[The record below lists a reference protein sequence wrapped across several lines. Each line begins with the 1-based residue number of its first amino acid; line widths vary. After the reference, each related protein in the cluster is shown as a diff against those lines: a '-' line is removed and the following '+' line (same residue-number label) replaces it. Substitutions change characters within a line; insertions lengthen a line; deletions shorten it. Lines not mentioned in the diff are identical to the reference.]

1 MATPERNMS
10 RILTIA
16 ALVLA
21 TACGARTQ
29 SPARGPNNVVT
40 QDEIATVPA
49 DNAYDAIEHL
59 RPQFL
64 RPHVTGSRRPAY
76 AVVFIDGVRRGG
88 PEILRSIAAKTVA
101 QVRYLTSADATTRY
115 GLDIE
120 GGVIEVT
127 LGLR

>member
-1 MATPERNMS
+1 MYR
-10 RILTIA
+10 RLTIA
-16 ALVLA
+16 VLVLA
-21 TACGARTQ
+21 TACGARTPGANSSQ
-29 SPARGPNNVVT
+29 SRGPNNVVT
-40 QDEIATVPA
+40 QDEIATVPV

-88 PEILRSIAAKTVA
+88 PEVLRSIAAKTVT
-101 QVRYLTSADATTRY
+101 QIRYLTSADATTRY

>member
-1 MATPERNMS
+1 MYRT
-10 RILTIA
+10 LTIA

-21 TACGARTQ
+21 AACGARTQ
-29 SPARGPNNVVT
+29 PPARGPNNVVT
-40 QDEIATVPA
+40 QEEIATVPV

-88 PEILRSIAAKTVA
+88 PEILRSIAAKTVV
-101 QVRYLTSADATTRY
+101 QIRYLTSADATTRY

>member
-1 MATPERNMS
+1 MYRTLM
-10 RILTIA
+10 IA
-16 ALVLA
+16 ALILA
-21 TACGARTQ
+21 AACGARTP
-29 SPARGPNNVVT
+29 PASRGPNNVVT
-40 QDEIATVPA
+40 QDEIATVPV
-49 DNAYDAIEHL
+49 DNAYDALEHL

-88 PEILRSIAAKTVA
+88 PEILRTIAAKTVV
-101 QVRYLTSADATTRY
+101 QIRYLTSADATTRY